1 MGLRIRRIKKY
12 LRKRALPQMPSERGN
27 WSDQISAAQAV
38 AAVEHS
44 VEHFLRGDSGAAGG
58 PISTNSQCVSD
69 CVFKERRVQIVRQ
82 MIRKFS
88 RRYEKSTA
96 LANDLT
102 NPRAWIIPAKH

>member
-1 MGLRIRRIKKY
+1 
-12 LRKRALPQMPSERGN
+12 MPSERGN
-27 WSDQISAAQAV
+27 WSDQVSINQFFV
-38 AAVEHS
+38 AVEHS
-44 VEHFLRGDSGAAGG
+44 VEHFLGGGLRAGGG

-69 CVFKERRVQIVRQ
+69 CVFKERTVQIVRQ

-88 RRYEKSTA
+88 RRYEESTA